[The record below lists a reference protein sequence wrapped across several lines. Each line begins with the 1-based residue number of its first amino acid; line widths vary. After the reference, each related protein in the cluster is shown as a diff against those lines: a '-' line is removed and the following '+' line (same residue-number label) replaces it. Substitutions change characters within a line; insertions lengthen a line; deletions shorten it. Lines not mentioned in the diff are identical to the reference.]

1 MHAHEH
7 TLACMHAHKCT
18 RMRACTHTHAHTHT
32 YTHVHTYTHTHAHR
46 THTSA
51 RSIARAPHTATG
63 RDMPCTNFA
72 GYPGPLTADRAAE
85 LLAEDKAI
93 EDALHVLDRALA
105 DSRLSIK
112 PYLKVTAAAS
122 RPTRMAL
129 ARGGGGTGP
138 RRGWHW
144 PAAGMALA
152 RGGTWCTHFPNQCS
166 CAGKSRCDLWPRH
179 GRPQRLADQRGW
191 RWVRFCVALQE
202 VRRLARQQFRVKA
215 TLNKVTERQRHLGL
229 VPLA

>member
-1 MHAHEH
+1 
-7 TLACMHAHKCT
+7 
-18 RMRACTHTHAHTHT
+18 
-32 YTHVHTYTHTHAHR
+32 
-46 THTSA
+46 
-51 RSIARAPHTATG
+51 
-63 RDMPCTNFA
+63 MPCNNFA

-129 ARGGGGTGP
+129 ARGGDGTGP

-144 PAAGMALA
+144 PAAGPGAPTFRISAAAPASRGATFGHGMAGRSGPLINVA
-152 RGGTWCTHFPNQCS
+152 GGGFGSALHCRKSGGLRGS
-166 CAGKSRCDLWPRH
+166 SSA
-179 GRPQRLADQRGW
+179 
-191 RWVRFCVALQE
+191 
-202 VRRLARQQFRVKA
+202 
-215 TLNKVTERQRHLGL
+215 
-229 VPLA
+229 